1 MTHKANIVINFD
13 KSIRTATLDISNW
26 NEDSTINWE
35 AVAADVFM
43 DLKKYYSIAEVE
55 AIIESD
61 LNAYAKETEDWMK
74 NCSVNTFEKFE
85 FIEVTAGR
93 EGDIL

>member
-13 KSIRTATLDISNW
+13 KSIRTATLDMSNW

-61 LNAYAKETEDWMK
+61 LNAYAEETEDWMK
-74 NCSVNTFEKFE
+74 NCSVTTFEEFE
-85 FIEVTAGR
+85 CLTYVG
-93 EGDIL
+93 LS

>member
-13 KSIRTATLDISNW
+13 KSIRTATLSMANW
-26 NEDSTINWE
+26 NVNHTINWE

-61 LNAYAKETEDWMK
+61 LNAYAKETEDWME
-74 NCSVNTFEKFE
+74 NCSVTTFEKFE
-85 FIEVTAGR
+85 YLTVYHN
-93 EGDIL
+93 L